1 MLVGQRRVL
10 KVNVGGCF
18 RPRINLR
25 PGIDNCPPLIE
36 ILGFNHIGL
45 LMCRTGW
52 SRIPAKVNWLP

>member
-1 MLVGQRRVL
+1 
-10 KVNVGGCF
+10 
-18 RPRINLR
+18 
-25 PGIDNCPPLIE
+25 LIE